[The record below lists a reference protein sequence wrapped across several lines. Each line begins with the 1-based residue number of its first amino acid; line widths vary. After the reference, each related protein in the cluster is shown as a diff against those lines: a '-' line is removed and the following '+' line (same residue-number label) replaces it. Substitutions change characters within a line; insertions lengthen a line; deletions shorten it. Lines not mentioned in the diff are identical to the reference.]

1 MYKYMYILA
10 QINSGYKYQAYNDV
24 KSAYLYANRK
34 NLNAWQPIKKPCKMQ
49 GFICAPLID
58 ERCNYNAMIEYVT
71 IRKLKG

>member
-10 QINSGYKYQAYNDV
+10 QINSAYKYEAYNDV

-49 GFICAPLID
+49 GFSSVAPPSGL
-58 ERCNYNAMIEYVT
+58 EPET
-71 IRKLKG
+71 L